1 MGEKYSNMWK
11 KNTSISE
18 SLPSHR
24 DPVRRR
30 TDPAAGA
37 PDLDAPMVGWTD
49 PVLEAPDQVL
59 KLSQHKPEHREKG
72 C

>member
-1 MGEKYSNMWK
+1 MGEKYSNTWK
-11 KNTSISE
+11 KIRPSMRAY
-18 SLPSHR
+18 PSHR
-24 DPVRRR
+24 DPVRGRM
-30 TDPAAGA
+30 DPAAGA